1 MEGKVHK
8 AVLDKREEYYSQ
20 LPENFEALTEYIGW
34 KAPIVVLCRKCG
46 RIHTYT
52 EARDAVRQKCQ
63 VCHLRELRWKST
75 EKLLAILESNNME
88 LVDWP
93 EDSKVAV
100 IRCKVC
106 GDEFSRK
113 VRDVI
118 THKTTKCANCRKI
131 EITNKPQKKYYRGG
145 LTEEEYETRKKQ
157 REIDQQCRMK
167 DELDALLKKY
177 ATDYDIVSV
186 DKNMQDVTLRHKVCG
201 HVFKTNKARMKKGH
215 GCKICSRRGDSKGV
229 QEIEEYLNENEISYE
244 REKRFEECRRVNPLP
259 FDFFIPSMNLL
270 IEYNGEQHYRATEMF
285 GGEKKLKL
293 YQERDK
299 IKRKFAKE
307 NGYRILII
315 PWYKDPIPMLNR
327 EINRE

>member
-20 LPENFEALTEYIGW
+20 LPEDFEALTEYIGW

-93 EDSKVAV
+93 EDSKVAI

-118 THKTTKCANCRKI
+118 TH
-131 EITNKPQKKYYRGG
+131 
-145 LTEEEYETRKKQ
+145 
-157 REIDQQCRMK
+157 
-167 DELDALLKKY
+167 
-177 ATDYDIVSV
+177 
-186 DKNMQDVTLRHKVCG
+186 
-201 HVFKTNKARMKKGH
+201 
-215 GCKICSRRGDSKGV
+215 
-229 QEIEEYLNENEISYE
+229 
-244 REKRFEECRRVNPLP
+244 
-259 FDFFIPSMNLL
+259 
-270 IEYNGEQHYRATEMF
+270 
-285 GGEKKLKL
+285 
-293 YQERDK
+293 
-299 IKRKFAKE
+299 
-307 NGYRILII
+307 
-315 PWYKDPIPMLNR
+315 
-327 EINRE
+327 